1 MGVYIIC
8 IDICMYL
15 YIYVYVYVYIIYIY
29 TYTHTIRILMILCI
43 INIYA
48 WIPNDRAFIFK
59 NVLNYSTV
67 PVDPKISGHFK
78 IPKPDGMVDASCF
91 IKHHFSISDGA

>member
-1 MGVYIIC
+1 
-8 IDICMYL
+8 
-15 YIYVYVYVYIIYIY
+15 
-29 TYTHTIRILMILCI
+29 MILCI

-78 IPKPDGMVDASCF
+78 IPKPDGMVDAFLFHQTSF
-91 IKHHFSISDGA
+91 QHLRGRLISSLWAHSLPAKCTL